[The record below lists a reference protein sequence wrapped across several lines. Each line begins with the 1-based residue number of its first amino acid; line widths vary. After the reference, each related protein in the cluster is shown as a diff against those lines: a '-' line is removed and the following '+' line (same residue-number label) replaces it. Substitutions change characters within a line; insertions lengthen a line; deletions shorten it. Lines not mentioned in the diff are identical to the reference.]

1 MKHLSIVKILITGA
15 VIVSLASCSKK
26 LDLFPQNEF
35 TSETAYANA
44 DGYRSVLAKVYGGLA
59 TTGNTGPAG
68 SSDIQGLDEGPNH
81 LLSEVFLIARNCQR
95 MKQLLPGMTRLSKI
109 FITSDGQVAILF

>member
-44 DGYRSVLAKVYGGLA
+44 DGYR
-59 TTGNTGPAG
+59 
-68 SSDIQGLDEGPNH
+68 H